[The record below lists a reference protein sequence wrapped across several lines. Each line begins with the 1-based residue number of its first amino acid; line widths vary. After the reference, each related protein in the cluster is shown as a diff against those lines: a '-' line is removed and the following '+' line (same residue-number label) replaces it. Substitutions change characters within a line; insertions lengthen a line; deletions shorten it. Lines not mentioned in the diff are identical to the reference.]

1 MSGRYGHSGYQA
13 MELCKPYGVAWPPEP
28 QMGPALEPILAGLGW
43 VVWEG
48 SFWGAAAEITGFQG
62 SLAMAC

>member
-1 MSGRYGHSGYQA
+1 